1 MNCHFTELFTILSGV
16 VISLELRTLT
26 QPICESVQNKATH
39 LKLSAVA
46 MEFTY
51 AENTLALTST
61 LTL

>member
-1 MNCHFTELFTILSGV
+1 LSGV

-39 LKLSAVA
+39 LKMSAVA